1 MNQVYPKVFRSQIMP
16 IRDSLK
22 GVHQNESTKYL
33 HIKYDPGVHMSIPN
47 NQIGPIHYTYWKG
60 VQEYSPLQSQFLNKC
75 VGGCLGKDKSL
86 LTHDMKQLYGI
97 ILN

>member
-1 MNQVYPKVFRSQIMP
+1 MIHAQNYEPGDNMSIQMNQVYSKVFRSQIMP

-22 GVHQNESTKYL
+22 GVHQKESTQYL

-60 VQEYSPLQSQFLNKC
+60 VQGLFTLAITIPK
-75 VGGCLGKDKSL
+75 
-86 LTHDMKQLYGI
+86 
-97 ILN
+97 